1 MKAWWWGTIHCSFF
15 SLHYLVLTHSELPTR
30 TLSEI
35 LAPSSLMVGRKF
47 ELNVDEWKFVGHPFS
62 AQTVSFTT
70 ACNVIF
76 VLQVNVFEMYS
87 FCGYINSYVH
97 WLCINISQRLE
108 SATLKSCLLLPIACS
123 FQSYCS
129 PAVVAAYDH
138 LSHLIGSAV
147 THEEQK
153 WAASSM

>member
-1 MKAWWWGTIHCSFF
+1 MHCSFF
-15 SLHYLVLTHSELPTR
+15 PYYDVVLTHSELPAR

-76 VLQVNVFEMYS
+76 ILQVNVFEMYIQYAVV
-87 FCGYINSYVH
+87 GILASYVH
-97 WLCINISQRLE
+97 CLCFIN
-108 SATLKSCLLLPIACS
+108 
-123 FQSYCS
+123 
-129 PAVVAAYDH
+129 
-138 LSHLIGSAV
+138 
-147 THEEQK
+147 
-153 WAASSM
+153 M

>member
-1 MKAWWWGTIHCSFF
+1 MHCFF
-15 SLHYLVLTHSELPTR
+15 FTYYDMVLTHSELPAR

-76 VLQVNVFEMYS
+76 ILQVNVFEMYTV
-87 FCGYINSYVH
+87 CCCRY
-97 WLCINISQRLE
+97 ISQICHTFE
-108 SATLKSCLLLPIACS
+108 VLPIAVYH
-123 FQSYCS
+123 YCS
-129 PAVVAAYDH
+129 VYSPTVPRQW
-138 LSHLIGSAV
+138 LRLMTICLI
-147 THEEQK
+147 
-153 WAASSM
+153 

>member
-1 MKAWWWGTIHCSFF
+1 MKAVAMAHGNSLCHYCSDWCVSRRLALIGETSVIKFSLVLVRLNTCFKRPSSKLCHCDSIISLVFIQRAKRKTWKESTVHCSFF
-15 SLHYLVLTHSELPTR
+15 SYYDVVLTHSELPAR

-76 VLQVNVFEMYS
+76 ILQVNVFDSM
-87 FCGYINSYVH
+87 
-97 WLCINISQRLE
+97 
-108 SATLKSCLLLPIACS
+108 LL
-123 FQSYCS
+123 
-129 PAVVAAYDH
+129 
-138 LSHLIGSAV
+138 
-147 THEEQK
+147 
-153 WAASSM
+153 

>member
-1 MKAWWWGTIHCSFF
+1 MHCSFF
-15 SLHYLVLTHSELPTR
+15 PYYDMVLTHSELPAR

-76 VLQVNVFEMYS
+76 ILQVNVFEMYTV
-87 FCGYINSYVH
+87 CCCRY
-97 WLCINISQRLE
+97 ISQLC
-108 SATLKSCLLLPIACS
+108 SLAMLHKHLKVTILKSCQCTILL
-123 FQSYCS
+123 FS
-129 PAVVAAYDH
+129 PV
-138 LSHLIGSAV
+138 LLFPGSGCGL
-147 THEEQK
+147 
-153 WAASSM
+153 

>member
-1 MKAWWWGTIHCSFF
+1 MKAWWWGTMHCSFF

-87 FCGYINSYVH
+87 FCGYINQ
-97 WLCINISQRLE
+97 LCSLTMHQHISKIRKCHFEELPI
-108 SATLKSCLLLPIACS
+108 AAYCLFFPVLLLPSSGCGLWPSVS
-123 FQSYCS
+123 F
-129 PAVVAAYDH
+129 DW
-138 LSHLIGSAV
+138 IGNYSWRTKV
-147 THEEQK
+147 
-153 WAASSM
+153 SSQ

>member
-1 MKAWWWGTIHCSFF
+1 M
-15 SLHYLVLTHSELPTR
+15 LTHSELPTR

-76 VLQVNVFEMYS
+76 VLQVKLMYLK
-87 FCGYINSYVH
+87 CTEYAVMGILTSYVH
-97 WLCINISQRLE
+97 
-108 SATLKSCLLLPIACS
+108 
-123 FQSYCS
+123 
-129 PAVVAAYDH
+129 
-138 LSHLIGSAV
+138 
-147 THEEQK
+147 
-153 WAASSM
+153 